1 MTALTWAM
9 PILLAVIGIVAGE
22 QSSIREGEA
31 AESGTPAKA
40 YFAGGCFWCM
50 EEAFEKVD
58 GVIDVLSGYMGGSA
72 KNPSYEEVSAGRTG
86 HAESVEVR
94 YDPRK
99 VTYPQLLE
107 AFWRN
112 VDPVTPEAQFC
123 GHGNQYRAAIF
134 YQGEEEKRLAE
145 ESKRAIEQ
153 SKRFS
158 TPIVTQVAPASE
170 FYLAEEYHQDFYKKN
185 PFRYKYY
192 KFTCGRAQR
201 LEALW
206 GKS

>member
-123 GHGNQYRAAIF
+123 DYGNQYRAAIF